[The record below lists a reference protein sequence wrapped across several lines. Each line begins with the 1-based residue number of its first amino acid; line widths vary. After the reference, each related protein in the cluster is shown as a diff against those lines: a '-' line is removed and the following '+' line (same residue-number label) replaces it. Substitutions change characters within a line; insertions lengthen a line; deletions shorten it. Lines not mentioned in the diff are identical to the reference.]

1 MICYT
6 MKKLNFLISAITIF
20 GLALLPSCRKEVV
33 IPTFNILNSTIND
46 DGYTMGGALV
56 LLYSIDDGE
65 SFTSELPV
73 EVPMRTELMVKVN
86 NGTVDLT
93 SDFFTFD
100 WSVASVEPD
109 SGTLDIF
116 TFKVFGEISDISVTV
131 NAKATLIT
139 SHRSTGQFS
148 SIGAT
153 GTITPLFTATSDGND
168 LGNVRGFV
176 YHDNEGQFYMS
187 QASWTVNGANRKG
200 FLYTI
205 DPTTKVSTI
214 INANNGAG
222 GAAIWDAVNNWGVA
236 EDDSLM
242 GYGDFNGDGNGI
254 VKFGTDGGRAASTLQ
269 VDNVCCGLG
278 MLFRAAS
285 SEMII
290 GNGAIASNGEVII
303 DRIDMNTGLVT
314 NVITTSNLVDFPI
327 DISSEWLTMKA
338 LAQLDDGTIYGIL
351 YPYNILSSYF
361 VKVDMSTSPAVTY
374 ISTLGEGKANQFN
387 MLAYV
392 PNYSL

>member
-1 MICYT
+1 LICYA

-20 GLALLPSCRKEVV
+20 GLALLPGCRKEVV
-33 IPTFNILNSTIND
+33 IPTFNILDSTIID
-46 DGYTMGGALV
+46 DGYTMGGELV

-65 SFTSELPV
+65 SFTGELPV
-73 EVPMRTELMVKVN
+73 DIPMRTELMVKVN
-86 NGTVDLT
+86 NGTVDLD
-93 SDFFTFD
+93 SVYFTFD

-109 SGTLDIF
+109 SSSLDIF
-116 TFKVFGEISDISVTV
+116 TFKVFGEVSDISVTV

-153 GTITPLFTATSDGND
+153 GTITPLFTATSAGND

-187 QASWTVNGANRKG
+187 QASYVVNGSYRKG

-205 DPTTKVSTI
+205 DPSTKVSTI

-269 VDNVCCGLG
+269 VNSVCCGLG

-314 NVITTSNLVDFPI
+314 NVITTSNLVGFTT
-327 DISSEWLTMKA
+327 DISMEWLTVKA

-351 YPYNILSSYF
+351 YPYNTKTSYF
-361 VKVDMSTSPAVTY
+361 VSIDISDTPNVTY
-374 ISTLGEGKANQFN
+374 ISTLGEGNLNQFN
-387 MLAYV
+387 MPAYV